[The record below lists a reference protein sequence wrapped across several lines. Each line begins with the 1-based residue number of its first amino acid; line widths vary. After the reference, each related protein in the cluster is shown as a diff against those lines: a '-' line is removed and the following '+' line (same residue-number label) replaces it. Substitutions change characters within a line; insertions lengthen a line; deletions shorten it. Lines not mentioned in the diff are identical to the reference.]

1 MHSVKKKTNPWTGAL
16 LKIISCL
23 LFALVNTIVR
33 YLSNYDKTNP
43 IHFSQI
49 VFLQNIIGLC
59 LMGPW
64 VFRALEYKKLQQ
76 KRHHLLRALFAVLGL
91 SFWYASLSYMS
102 ITHAIA
108 LSFTNPIFTL
118 IFARFLLQEHLTIT
132 RLSAIG
138 ISFLGAFFIMNPNL
152 NMVSLKTVQLSALL
166 PLASASFFAGTK
178 ITGRLLARNGASA
191 RLMTALLLLFMTPAT
206 LIPALYVWQSMDIV
220 QLSLVLVLGIFSTLA
235 NITLAKSYAY
245 AEISFLSPFG
255 FSKLF
260 FGACLGYVFFNEFPQ
275 HQLTWVG
282 IVLILSSILLLSQ
295 EKKEVCS

>member
-1 MHSVKKKTNPWTGAL
+1 MLSSEKKINPWTGAL
-16 LKIISCL
+16 LKVLSCL

-33 YLSNYDKTNP
+33 YLSNYDTTNP

-64 VFRALEYKKLQQ
+64 VFRAFDIKQLKQ
-76 KRHHLLRALFAVLGL
+76 KTHHFLRAFFAVLGL
-91 SFWYASLSYMS
+91 SFWYASLSYMP

-108 LSFTNPIFTL
+108 LSFTNPIFTV
-118 IFARFLLQEHLTIT
+118 IFARFLLQEQLTVT

-138 ISFLGAFFIMNPNL
+138 LSFVGAFFIMNPTL
-152 NMVSLKTVQLSALL
+152 TTVSINTFHLSAVL

-178 ITGRLLARNGASA
+178 ITGRLLARSGASA

-206 LIPALYVWQSMDIV
+206 LIPALYVWQAMDLV
-220 QLSLVLVLGIFSTLA
+220 QISLVLLLGLFSTLA

-275 HQLTWVG
+275 HQLTWLG
-282 IVLILSSILLLSQ
+282 IALVLASILLLSR
-295 EKKEVCS
+295 E